1 MIQKKE
7 KMGEQLEKKTEIG
20 FKMQVFDRREG
31 EKWPDT
37 PYTKW
42 FDYDIIKGRLV
53 MRTRREGDYITVTAD
68 GKRQTLKKFFINQ
81 KVPAGKRDEIPLI
94 ADGNEIVWIV
104 GYRQNKAYQ
113 ITERTVKIVQIE
125 IYGGEKNGRDN

>member
-1 MIQKKE
+1 
-7 KMGEQLEKKTEIG
+7 
-20 FKMQVFDRREG
+20 
-31 EKWPDT
+31 
-37 PYTKW
+37 
-42 FDYDIIKGRLV
+42 
-53 MRTRREGDYITVTAD
+53 MRTRREGDYITATAD

>member
-1 MIQKKE
+1 MFYFCFQAE
-7 KMGEQLEKKTEIG
+7 
-20 FKMQVFDRREG
+20 D
-31 EKWPDT
+31 
-37 PYTKW
+37 
-42 FDYDIIKGRLV
+42 
-53 MRTRREGDYITVTAD
+53 
-68 GKRQTLKKFFINQ
+68 
-81 KVPAGKRDEIPLI
+81 GKRDEIPLI

>member
-1 MIQKKE
+1 MKKRPKE
-7 KMGEQLEKKTEIG
+7 KPEIG
-20 FKMQVFDRREG
+20 FNMRVFDRREG

-42 FDYDIIKGRLV
+42 FDYGIIKDRHV

-81 KVPAGKRDEIPLI
+81 KIPAGRRDKIWLI

-113 ITERTVKIVQIE
+113 ITDKTVKIAEIE